1 MSRPVA
7 FAWLVVATALGLLI
21 VTSRGISWGEH
32 ISLLSFLFWVGLLAA
47 VELLPVHLGFKI
59 ELSMGFVILLPVVIL
74 YPTPIAMAIVGLGAV
89 DPREFRLE
97 APLHKALFNRAQ
109 LMVAA
114 GAATIPFQ
122 TFDLPRFSLLGISSA
137 ALIYVVI
144 NLGLVAVD
152 VRLGR
157 ETTMGEV
164 LRRLLPSPV
173 SGFLI
178 TYALL
183 TGLSAATA
191 LIYDRTDS
199 GGWAV
204 AAILIPLLF
213 ARLSIIGARN
223 QQELAERLRA
233 QQESLMAVTDRIF
246 NEREGERKRIAA
258 DIHDSSLQL
267 LAAAT
272 YACGNARD
280 ALARGDD
287 AAARSLIDTAQSAV
301 DSATAS
307 LRGSLVDLRRSSV
320 EQGGLMETIRK
331 FAGDVSTL
339 WGSEVRIEGDIEHEP
354 PVPVALAAFQILQES
369 LTNSLKH
376 SGSDVVTVKVSEI
389 DGMVHLV
396 VEDDGIGFDPSQVT
410 SEEHVGMQLMKERAA
425 SLGGRV
431 ELESDPGRGTRLEA
445 VLPAGAGA

>member
-1 MSRPVA
+1 MNREVT
-7 FAWLVVATALGLLI
+7 FAWCVVAVAVGLLI
-21 VTSRGISWGEH
+21 LTGRGTDPSEH
-32 ISLLSFLFWVGLLAA
+32 ISILSFLFWVGLLAA
-47 VELLPVHLGFKI
+47 VELLPVHLGFKV
-59 ELSMGFVILLPVVIL
+59 ELSMGFVIILPVAIL
-74 YPTPIAMAIVGLGAV
+74 YPTPIAMAIVGLGTV
-89 DPREFRLE
+89 DPHEFRLE

-109 LMVAA
+109 LMIAA

-122 TFDLPRFSLLGISSA
+122 VFELERFSFVAISSA
-137 ALIYVVI
+137 ALIYLVV

-152 VRLGR
+152 VRIGR
-157 ETTMGEV
+157 ETTFAEV
-164 LRRLLPSPV
+164 LRQLLPSPV
-173 SGFLI
+173 SGFAI

-191 LIYDRTDS
+191 LIYDRTES

-223 QQELAERLRA
+223 QQELSERLRA
-233 QQESLMAVTDRIF
+233 QQESLMAATDRIF

-272 YACGNARD
+272 YACGNAKD
-280 ALARGDD
+280 AVARGEIDL
-287 AAARSLIDTAQSAV
+287 ARSLFDTAQNAI
-301 DSATAS
+301 DSATSS
-307 LRGSLVDLRRSSV
+307 LRASLVDLRRSSV
-320 EQGGLMETIRK
+320 EQGGLMETIHK
-331 FAGDVSTL
+331 FASDVATL

-369 LTNSLKH
+369 LTNALKH
-376 SGSDVVTVKVSEI
+376 SGSDSVTVKVSEI

-396 VEDDGIGFDPSQVT
+396 VQDDGVGFDPSKVT

-445 VLPAGAGA
+445 VLPAGAGL